1 MKLIQKLILML
12 ALLLAGAPAAL
23 AADRMLTGNVRD
35 AQDEPL
41 VGASVQVVENKAA
54 VSTDIDGNFTIK
66 VPAGAVTLKISYV
79 GYKAKTVK
87 VGAEQ
92 TKVDVILEED
102 AMMLEE
108 TVVVGYGV
116 QKKVNLTGSVAA
128 VDGAKLEDRLA
139 HSVSNMLQGSVPG
152 LNITTNSGVPGQQSG
167 ALNIR
172 GTTSIN
178 GASPLVMIDGA
189 IGDMNDLNP
198 NDVESISVIKDA
210 SAAAVYGAR
219 GAFGVI
225 LVTTKTG
232 QKEDGKAKVR
242 FSGRWGWNEPT
253 TSTEYETRGYWS
265 VYTVNQFVTANGT
278 AKEVNYTD
286 YDMMQLLAR
295 VNDKTENPDRPWT
308 MEIERDGKRQW
319 IYYGNYDRYHMVFND
334 KRPTQQY
341 NLSISGGNDLAKY
354 YVSGGYDYEKG
365 MLKVN
370 PDIYRKYNLRAKIDF
385 RINKWIT
392 MQNNTAF
399 KGSTYKFV
407 GPDKD
412 VENALAYGAR
422 HALACFPE
430 KNPDGTWLYRNSYNS
445 RGIMNGRHIVLAEGK
460 HRNVERRTDFSNTTR
475 IDIKPIKQLTVTGDF
490 TYRFSQD
497 RNTYRSNP
505 FEYRVTPDGPLESYN
520 TGAGQ
525 NELTE
530 QINTRDYYSVDA
542 YATYSDTFANDHN
555 LTVVA
560 GYNWETYH
568 FKNVRAYGKN
578 LASEDLDDLKIP
590 AESYTAYGG
599 QNEYAI
605 QGIFARANYDYKG
618 KYLVEVS
625 TRRDGTSRYGRGHR
639 WGMYPSGSIGWR
651 MSEESFFEPL
661 RTTVNNFKIRASY
674 GKLGNQNLSGDVLR
688 NNYYAF
694 MRCVSGGT
702 FSGFTF
708 DGADKGKYTSLDP
721 PIASD
726 LTWEKAEH
734 IDFGIDLALF
744 NNRLNLTADYYVRNT
759 IDMMAWGVALPSV
772 YGAAEP
778 VMNTADL
785 RTKGWELAV
794 NWNDNIQIG
803 DQMLTYG
810 VGFNISDYRCHI
822 TKYDNPE
829 RSFAKDYYEGM
840 EYGEIWGFKTGGLFK
855 TTEEAQKYA
864 SEVNLAYVAKRI
876 NGGWQAGDIKYLDV
890 DGSGDISLGKNTVDD
905 PGDRVKLGNSDPR
918 LQYGFNAN
926 VRFFGFD
933 VSAFFQGTGNH
944 YWYPHG
950 HSMPFWGSYSYP
962 YLSFMPADFRE
973 KIWSEDNPNAY
984 FPRPMAYAS
993 TSGTLQF
1000 VNDRYL
1006 QNLRYLRFKNLT
1018 VGYTLP
1024 KKWTKVAYMEKVR
1037 VYFSGENLCYWS
1049 PLKKNTK
1056 YIDPEAAFDRNGG
1069 DGVMSNAF
1077 YPWSKTF
1084 MFGIDVTF

>member
-12 ALLLAGAPAAL
+12 VLLLVGAPAAL

-41 VGASVQVVENKAA
+41 IGVSVQVVENKAA

-87 VGAEQ
+87 VGADQ
-92 TKVDVILEED
+92 TKVDIILEED

-116 QKKVNLTGSVAA
+116 QKKVNLTGSVTS
-128 VDGAKLEDRLA
+128 VDGAKLEDRLS

-167 ALNIR
+167 ELNIR
-172 GTTSIN
+172 GVTSI
-178 GASPLVMIDGA
+178 AAKSAPLVLIDGT
-189 IGDMNDLNP
+189 IGDMDDVNP
-198 NDVESISVIKDA
+198 NDIASISVIKDA

-225 LVTTKTG
+225 LVTTKSG
-232 QKEDGKAKVR
+232 KSDNGKAKVR

-308 MEIERDGKRQW
+308 MEIERNGKRQW

-334 KRPTQQY
+334 QRPTQQY
-341 NLSISGGNDLAKY
+341 NLSINGGTDAAKY
-354 YVSGGYDYEKG
+354 YLSGGYNHEKG

-370 PDIYRKYNLRAKIDF
+370 PDIYKKYNLRAKIDF
-385 RINKWIT
+385 NINKWIT

-399 KGSTYKFV
+399 MGSTYNFV
-407 GPDKD
+407 GPDAN

-430 KNPDGTWLYRNSYNS
+430 KNPDGSWLYLNSYNS
-445 RGIMNGRHIVLAEGK
+445 RGIMNGRHIMLAEGN
-460 HRNVERRTDFSNTTR
+460 HRNVRRRTEFTNMTR
-475 IDIKPIKQLTVTGDF
+475 MDIKPIKQLTVTADF
-490 TYRFSQD
+490 TYRFSQS
-497 RNTYRSNP
+497 RNTFRGNNIT
-505 FEYRVTPDGPLESYN
+505 YRVTPDGPLESYK

-530 QINTRDYYSVDA
+530 QVYTRNYYTVNA
-542 YATYSDTFANDHN
+542 FATYNDTFAGDHN
-555 LTVVA
+555 LTVVG
-560 GYNWETYH
+560 GYNYESYDY
-568 FKNVRAYGKN
+568 KNISAYAQN
-578 LASEDLDDLKIP
+578 LTSEDLDDLELKGGEGEIRVG
-590 AESYTAYGG
+590 GG
-599 QNEYAI
+599 QAGYAI
-605 QGIFARANYDYKG
+605 QGIFGRINYDYKG
-618 KYLVEVS
+618 KYLVELS
-625 TRRDGTSRYGRGHR
+625 GRIDGTSRFAKGHR
-639 WGMYPSGSIGWR
+639 WSAYPSGSVGWR
-651 MSEESFFEPL
+651 MSEESFFQPL
-661 RTTVNNFKIRASY
+661 RSTVDNLKIRFSY
-674 GKLGNQNLSGDVLR
+674 GRLGNQNIKEYYTYLR
-688 NNYYAF
+688 QVTSHNFAGY
-694 MRCVSGGT
+694 
-702 FSGFTF
+702 TF
-708 DGADKGKYTSLDP
+708 DGNTMGTYTSIQD

-726 LTWEKAEH
+726 RTWEKAEH
-734 IDFGIDLALF
+734 YDLGIDASF
-744 NNRLNLTADYYVRNT
+744 FGTRLNITADGYIRRTV
-759 IDMMAWGVALPSV
+759 DMLAEGVALPSV
-772 YGAAEP
+772 YGASAP
-778 VMNTADL
+778 LMNVANL
-785 RTKGWELAV
+785 NTKGYEVSV
-794 NWNDNIQIG
+794 NWMDNIQLG
-803 DQMLTYG
+803 NQMLTYS
-810 VGFNISDYRCHI
+810 VGFNLSDYRSKI
-822 TKYDNPE
+822 TKYDNPD

-864 SEVNLAYVAKRI
+864 SEVNLTYVAKRI

-905 PGDRVKLGNSDPR
+905 SGDRVKLGNKLPR
-918 LQYGFNAN
+918 LQYGFNASI
-926 VRFFGFD
+926 RYFGFD

-1056 YIDPEAAFDRNGG
+1056 YIDPEAAFDRTGG
-1069 DGVMSNAF
+1069 DGVMSNMF
-1077 YPWSKTF
+1077 YPWSRTF

>member
-12 ALLLAGAPAAL
+12 ALLLVGAPAAL
-23 AADRMLTGNVRD
+23 AADRMLTGTVYD
-35 AQDEPL
+35 THDEPL
-41 VGASVQVVENKAA
+41 IGVSVQVVENKTA
-54 VSTDIDGNFTIK
+54 VSTDVDGNFTVK
-66 VPAGAVTLKISYV
+66 VPAGPVTLKISYV
-79 GYKAKTVK
+79 GYKAKNVK
-87 VGAEQ
+87 VAADQ
-92 TKVDVILEED
+92 TKVNVVLEED

-116 QKKVNLTGSVAA
+116 QKKVNLTGSVTS

-139 HSVSNMLQGSVPG
+139 HSVTNMLQGSVPG

-178 GASPLVMIDGA
+178 GASPLVIIDGT

-225 LVTTKTG
+225 LVTTKSG
-232 QKEDGKAKVR
+232 KSDNGKAKVR

-253 TSTEYETRGYWS
+253 TSTDYETRGYWS

-319 IYYGNYDRYHMVFND
+319 IYYGNYDRYHMAFND
-334 KRPTQQY
+334 KRPVQQY
-341 NLSISGGNDLAKY
+341 NLSINGGTDALKY
-354 YVSGGYDYEKG
+354 YLSGGYDYEKG

-370 PDIYRKYNLRAKIDF
+370 PDIYRKYILRAKIDF

-399 KGSTYKFV
+399 RGSTYKFV

-430 KNPDGTWLYRNSYNS
+430 KNPDGTWLYRNSYNG

-460 HRNVERRTDFSNTTR
+460 HRNVERRTDFSNMTR
-475 IDIKPIKQLTVTGDF
+475 IDIKPIKQVTVTGDF
-490 TYRFSQD
+490 TYRLSQD

-505 FEYRVTPDGPLESYN
+505 FQYRVTPDGPLESYN

-530 QINTRDYYSVDA
+530 QINTRNYYSVNA
-542 YATYSDTFANDHN
+542 FATYNDTFANDHN

-568 FKNVRAYGKN
+568 YKNVRAYGKN
-578 LASEDLDDLKIP
+578 LASEDLDDLRVP
-590 AESYTAYGG
+590 AESYTADGG

-605 QGIFARANYDYKG
+605 QGIFARINYDYKG
-618 KYLVEVS
+618 KYLLELS
-625 TRRDGTSRYGRGHR
+625 GRRDGTSRFGKGHR
-639 WGMYPSGSIGWR
+639 WGFFPSGSIGWR
-651 MSEESFFEPL
+651 ISEEKFFEPL
-661 RTTVNNFKIRASY
+661 RPAVSNLKIRGSY
-674 GKLGNQNLSGDVLR
+674 GKLGNQSLSGSVLK

-694 MRCVSGGT
+694 LRLVQSGT
-702 FSGFTF
+702 FAHFTF
-708 DGADKGKYTSLDP
+708 DGADKGKYTSLSD

-734 IDFGIDLALF
+734 IDVGIDAAFL
-744 NNRLNLTADYYVRNT
+744 NNRLNLTADYYIRNT
-759 IDMMAWGVALPSV
+759 LDMLTGGIALPGV
-772 YGAAEP
+772 YGAEPP

-785 RTKGWELAV
+785 RTKGWELAL
-794 NWNDNIQIG
+794 NWNDNVQIG
-803 DQMLTYG
+803 DKMLTYG
-810 VGFNISDYRCHI
+810 VGFNISDYRSRI
-822 TKYDNPE
+822 TRYDNPDK
-829 RSFAKDYYEGM
+829 SFAKDYYVGM
-840 EYGEIWGFKTGGLFK
+840 E
-855 TTEEAQKYA
+855 
-864 SEVNLAYVAKRI
+864 
-876 NGGWQAGDIKYLDV
+876 
-890 DGSGDISLGKNTVDD
+890 
-905 PGDRVKLGNSDPR
+905 
-918 LQYGFNAN
+918 
-926 VRFFGFD
+926 FG
-933 VSAFFQGTGNH
+933 
-944 YWYPHG
+944 
-950 HSMPFWGSYSYP
+950 
-962 YLSFMPADFRE
+962 
-973 KIWSEDNPNAY
+973 
-984 FPRPMAYAS
+984 
-993 TSGTLQF
+993 
-1000 VNDRYL
+1000 
-1006 QNLRYLRFKNLT
+1006 
-1018 VGYTLP
+1018 
-1024 KKWTKVAYMEKVR
+1024 
-1037 VYFSGENLCYWS
+1037 
-1049 PLKKNTK
+1049 
-1056 YIDPEAAFDRNGG
+1056 
-1069 DGVMSNAF
+1069 
-1077 YPWSKTF
+1077 
-1084 MFGIDVTF
+1084 

>member
-41 VGASVQVVENKAA
+41 IGVSVQVVENKAA

-79 GYKAKTVK
+79 GYKAKDVK
-87 VGAEQ
+87 VGADQ
-92 TKVDVILEED
+92 TKVNVILEED

-108 TVVVGYGV
+108 TVVIGYGV
-116 QKKVNLTGSVAA
+116 QKKVNLTGSVAS
-128 VDGAKLEDRLA
+128 VDAAKLEDRLS
-139 HSVSNMLQGSVPG
+139 HSVTNMLQGSVPG

-172 GTTSIN
+172 GVTSIN
-178 GASPLVMIDGA
+178 ETDAPPLVLIDGTVGE
-189 IGDMNDLNP
+189 INDINP

-225 LVTTKTG
+225 LVTTKSG
-232 QKEDGKAKVR
+232 KSDNGKAKVR

-253 TSTEYETRGYWS
+253 TSTDFETRGYWS

-278 AKEVNYTD
+278 APEVPYTD

-308 MEIERDGKRQW
+308 MEVERDGKRQW
-319 IYYGNYDRYHMVFND
+319 VYYGNYDRYHLVFND
-334 KRPTQQY
+334 KRPVQQY
-341 NLSISGGNDLAKY
+341 NLSINGGNDAAKY
-354 YVSGGYDYEKG
+354 YLSGGYDYEKG

-370 PDIYRKYNLRAKIDF
+370 PDIYKKYNLRAKIDF

-392 MQNNTAF
+392 MQNNTSF
-399 KGSTYKFV
+399 MGSTYNYV
-407 GPDKD
+407 GPDKN
-412 VENALAYGAR
+412 VENSLAYGAR

-430 KNPDGTWLYRNSYNS
+430 KNPDGSWLYLNSYNK
-445 RGIMNGRHIVLAEGK
+445 RGIMNGRHIVLAEGR
-460 HRNVERRTDFSNTTR
+460 HRNVKRRTDFSNMTR
-475 IDIKPIKQLTVTGDF
+475 IDIKPIKQLTVTADF
-490 TYRFSQD
+490 TYRFSQF
-497 RNTYRSNP
+497 RNTYRSNS
-505 FEYRVTPDGPLESYN
+505 FDYRVTPDGPMESYT
-520 TGAGQ
+520 TGAGL

-530 QINTRDYYSVDA
+530 EVNTRNYYTVNA
-542 YATYSDTFANDHN
+542 FATYNDTFANDHN
-555 LTVVA
+555 VTVMA
-560 GYNWETYH
+560 GYNYESFDY
-568 FKNVRAYGKN
+568 KNIMAYAQN
-578 LASEDLDDLKIP
+578 LTSDDLDDLNLKG
-590 AESYTAYGG
+590 AGERRVDGG
-599 QNEYAI
+599 HKDYAI
-605 QGIFARANYDYKG
+605 QGIFGRINYDYKG

-625 TRRDGTSRYGRGHR
+625 GRIDGTSRFAKGHR
-639 WGMYPSGSIGWR
+639 WGSYPSGSVGWR
-651 MSEESFFEPL
+651 ISEENFFQSL
-661 RTTVNNFKIRASY
+661 RKTVDNLKIRFSY
-674 GKLGNQNLSGDVLR
+674 GRLGNQNIKEYYTYLR
-688 NNYYAF
+688 QVEAY
-694 MRCVSGGT
+694 T
-702 FSGFTF
+702 FAGYTF
-708 DGADKGKYTSLDP
+708 DGSISGDYTSLSTP
-721 PIASD
+721 LASD
-726 LTWEKAEH
+726 RTWEKAEH
-734 IDFGIDLALF
+734 FDIGLDASLF
-744 NNRLNLTADYYVRNT
+744 NTRLNITADAYIRNT
-759 IDMMAWGVALPSV
+759 IDMLGPGVSLPSV
-772 YGAAEP
+772 YGEKEP
-778 VMNTADL
+778 LMNTADL
-785 RTKGWELAV
+785 RTKGYEVTV
-794 NWNDNIQIG
+794 NWMDNIQLG
-803 DQMLTYG
+803 NQMLTYN
-810 VGFNISDYRCHI
+810 VGFNLSNYRTEI
-822 TKYDNPE
+822 TKYDNPDK
-829 RSFAKDYYEGM
+829 SFAKPYYEGM

-890 DGSGDISLGKNTVDD
+890 DGSGDISLGKNTADES
-905 PGDRVKLGNSDPR
+905 GDRVKLGNKLPR
-918 LQYGFNAN
+918 LQYGFNVG
-926 VRFFGFD
+926 VRYFGFD

>member
-41 VGASVQVVENKAA
+41 IGVSVQVVENKAA

-66 VPAGAVTLKISYV
+66 VPAGAVTLKISYI
-79 GYKAKTVK
+79 GYKAKDVK
-87 VGAEQ
+87 VGADQ

-108 TVVVGYGV
+108 TVVIGYGV
-116 QKKVNLTGSVAA
+116 QKKVNLTGSVAS
-128 VDGAKLEDRLA
+128 VDAAKLEDRLS
-139 HSVSNMLQGSVPG
+139 HSVTNMLQGSVPG

-172 GTTSIN
+172 GVTSIN
-178 GASPLVMIDGA
+178 ETDAPPLVLIDGTVGE
-189 IGDMNDLNP
+189 INDINP

-225 LVTTKTG
+225 LVTTKSG
-232 QKEDGKAKVR
+232 KSDNGKAKVR

-265 VYTVNQFVTANGT
+265 VYTVNQFVTANGS

-308 MEIERDGKRQW
+308 MEIERNGKRQW

-341 NLSISGGNDLAKY
+341 NLSINGGSDAVKY
-354 YVSGGYDYEKG
+354 YLSGGYDYEKG

-370 PDIYRKYNLRAKIDF
+370 PDIYKKYNLRAKIDF
-385 RINKWIT
+385 RVNKWIT
-392 MQNNTAF
+392 MQNNTSF
-399 KGSTYKFV
+399 MGSTYNYV
-407 GPDKD
+407 GPDKN
-412 VENALAYGAR
+412 VENSLAYGAR

-430 KNPDGTWLYRNSYNS
+430 KNPDGSWLYLNSYNS

-460 HRNVERRTDFSNTTR
+460 HRNVKRRTEFSNMTR
-475 IDIKPIKQLTVTGDF
+475 IDIKPIKELTVTADF
-490 TYRFSQD
+490 TYRFSQS
-497 RNTYRSNP
+497 RNTYRSNS
-505 FEYRVTPDGPLESYN
+505 FNYRVTPDGPLETYN
-520 TGAGQ
+520 TGAGL

-530 QINTRDYYSVDA
+530 EANTRNYYTVNA
-542 YATYSDTFANDHN
+542 FATYNDTFANDHN
-555 LTVVA
+555 LTVMA
-560 GYNWETYH
+560 GYNYESFDY
-568 FKNVRAYGKN
+568 KNIMAYAQN
-578 LASEDLDDLKIP
+578 LTSDDLDDLNLKGTG
-590 AESYTAYGG
+590 ERRVDGG
-599 QNEYAI
+599 HKDYAI
-605 QGIFARANYDYKG
+605 QGIFGRINYDYKG
-618 KYLVEVS
+618 KYLVEIS
-625 TRRDGTSRYGRGHR
+625 GRIDGTSRFAKGHR
-639 WGMYPSGSIGWR
+639 WGSYPSGSVGWR
-651 MSEESFFEPL
+651 MSEENFFQSL
-661 RTTVNNFKIRASY
+661 RKTVDNLKIRFSY
-674 GKLGNQNLSGDVLR
+674 GRLGNQNIKEYYTYLR
-688 NNYYAF
+688 QVESY
-694 MRCVSGGT
+694 T
-702 FSGFTF
+702 FAGYTF
-708 DGADKGKYTSLDP
+708 DGSVSGDYTSLSTP
-721 PIASD
+721 LASD
-726 LTWEKAEH
+726 RTWEKAEH
-734 IDFGIDLALF
+734 FDIGLDASLF
-744 NNRLNLTADYYVRNT
+744 NTRLNITADAYIRNT
-759 IDMMAWGVALPSV
+759 IDMLGPGVSLPSV
-772 YGAAEP
+772 YGETEP
-778 VMNTADL
+778 LMNTADL
-785 RTKGWELAV
+785 RTKGYEVTV
-794 NWNDNIQIG
+794 NWMDNIQLG
-803 DQMLTYG
+803 NQMLTYSL
-810 VGFNISDYRCHI
+810 GFNLSNYRTEI
-822 TKYDNPE
+822 TKYDNPDK
-829 RSFAKDYYEGM
+829 SFAKPYYEGM

-855 TTEEAQKYA
+855 TTEEAQKYKD
-864 SEVNLAYVAKRI
+864 EVDLSYVAKRI

-890 DGSGDISLGKNTVDD
+890 DGSGDISLGKNTADD
-905 PGDRVKLGNSDPR
+905 SGDRVKLGNKMPR
-918 LQYGFNAN
+918 LQYGFNAS
-926 VRFFGFD
+926 VRYFGFD
-933 VSAFFQGTGNH
+933 ISAVFQGTGNH

-973 KIWSEDNPNAY
+973 RIWSEDNPNAY

-1069 DGVMSNAF
+1069 SGVMSNAF

>member
-41 VGASVQVVENKAA
+41 IGVSVQVVENKAA

-87 VGAEQ
+87 VGADQ
-92 TKVDVILEED
+92 TKVDIILEED

-108 TVVVGYGV
+108 TVVIGYGV
-116 QKKVNLTGSVAA
+116 QKKVNLTGSVAS
-128 VDGAKLEDRLA
+128 VDAAKLEDRLS
-139 HSVSNMLQGSVPG
+139 HSVTNMLQGSVPG

-167 ALNIR
+167 AMNIR

-178 GASPLVMIDGA
+178 ATSPLVLIDGTV
-189 IGDMNDLNP
+189 GDIDDVNP
-198 NDVESISVIKDA
+198 NDVESVSIIKDA

-225 LVTTKTG
+225 LVTTKSG
-232 QKEDGKAKVR
+232 KSENGKAKVR

-265 VYTVNQFVTANGT
+265 VYTVNQFVTANGS

-319 IYYGNYDRYHMVFND
+319 IYYGNYDRYHMTFND
-334 KRPTQQY
+334 KRPVQQY
-341 NLSISGGNDLAKY
+341 NISISGGNDAAKY
-354 YVSGGYDYEKG
+354 YLSGGYDYEKG

-370 PDIYRKYNLRAKIDF
+370 PDIYKKYTLRAKMDF
-385 RINKWIT
+385 RVNKWIT
-392 MQNNTAF
+392 MQNNTGF
-399 KGSTYKFV
+399 TGSTYNFV
-407 GPDKD
+407 GPDGN

-422 HALACFPE
+422 HGLSIYPE
-430 KNPDGTWLYRNSYNS
+430 KNPDGTWLYKHYYND
-445 RGIMNGRHIVLAEGK
+445 RGVMNGRHIVLAEGK
-460 HRNVERRTDFSNTTR
+460 DRNVKRRTDFSNMTR
-475 IDIKPIKQLTVTGDF
+475 IDIKPIKQLTITGDF

-497 RNTYRSNP
+497 RNTSRCVNFSYRKA
-505 FEYRVTPDGPLESYN
+505 PDEDLAVYD

-530 QINTRDYYSVDA
+530 QINTRNYYSVNA
-542 YATYSDTFANDHN
+542 YATYNDTFAGDHN
-555 LTVVA
+555 LTVTA
-560 GYNWETYH
+560 GYNYETYRY
-568 FKNVRAYGKN
+568 KNVRAYGRD
-578 LASEDLDDLKIP
+578 LTSDDLDDLKLLGP
-590 AESYTAYGG
+590 DAYTEVGGG
-599 QNEYAI
+599 QNEYALE
-605 QGIFARANYDYKG
+605 GVFGRVNYDYKG

-625 TRRDGTSRYGRGHR
+625 GRWDGTSRFAKGHR
-639 WGMYPSGSIGWR
+639 WGVFPSGSLGWR
-651 MSEESFFEPL
+651 MSEEKFFQPL
-661 RTTVNNFKIRASY
+661 RNVVDNLKLRFSY
-674 GKLGNQNLSGDVLR
+674 GRLGNQNVSDYYTFLR
-688 NNYYAF
+688 LVKSHDFAGY
-694 MRCVSGGT
+694 
-702 FSGFTF
+702 TF
-708 DGADKGKYTSLDP
+708 DGSNMGKYTSMDA

-734 IDFGIDLALF
+734 FDVGIDASFF
-744 NNRLNLTADYYVRNT
+744 NTRLNLTADVYIRNT
-759 IDMMAWGVALPSV
+759 LDMLTEGIALPGV
-772 YGAAEP
+772 YGADP
-778 VMNTADL
+778 PDMNTANL
-785 RTKGWELAV
+785 RTKGWELAI

-810 VGFNISDYRCHI
+810 VGFNISDYRSHI
-822 TKYDNPE
+822 TKYDNPDK
-829 RSFAKDYYEGM
+829 SFAKDYYVGM
-840 EYGEIWGFKTGGLFK
+840 EFGEIWGFKTGGLFK
-855 TTEEAQKYA
+855 TTEEAQKYKD
-864 SEVNLAYVAKRI
+864 EVDLSYVAKRI

-890 DGSGDISLGKNTVDD
+890 DGNGEISLGKNTADD
-905 PGDRVKLGNSDPR
+905 SGDRVKLGNKLPR
-918 LQYGFNAN
+918 LQYGFTAN

-944 YWYPHG
+944 YWYPYG
-950 HSMPFWGSYSYP
+950 HSMPFWGAYSYP

-984 FPRPMAYAS
+984 FPRPMAYAA

-1024 KKWTKVAYMEKVR
+1024 QKWTKAAYIEKVR

-1049 PLKKNTK
+1049 PMKKNTK
-1056 YIDPEAAFDRNGG
+1056 YIDPEAAFDRTGG
-1069 DGVMSNAF
+1069 SGVMSNAF
-1077 YPWSKTF
+1077 YPWSKTY